1 MFEIVIKGK
10 FITGTTVDDEE
21 KAKKVCKDLLLDK
34 LEGAG
39 VAGKDG
45 IFDFRVEAI
54 EAERLMG
61 KRR

>member
-1 MFEIVIKGK
+1 MFEVVIKGK
-10 FITGTTVDDEE
+10 FITGTTVDDVE

-34 LEGAG
+34 LETAG

-45 IFDFRVEAI
+45 IFDFKVEAI

-61 KRR
+61 RR

>member
-21 KAKKVCKDLLLDK
+21 KAKKVCKDLLLDN
-34 LEGAG
+34 LERAG